1 MNILQISFHTAPMN
15 SLGVNDG
22 GGLNVYVEAVSKELA
37 KDNTVH
43 ILTGEQAKNINKK
56 NLKLNSFNLFSNQE
70 NIDEKKKFLDVFIE
84 QAFQYV
90 EEHEID
96 VIHAHYWLSGLVAK
110 KIKEKY
116 KIPFI
121 FTSHS
126 LGVFVQENNLDRISS
141 EKEIF
146 NAADKVTASS
156 IFEKENLLNRYGVNK
171 LKIHIVTPGLN
182 KKTFKAYRGE
192 KRNNIILSVGRIQK
206 QKGQLQTL
214 DLFKSLQYRIKGLE
228 LIFVGGPSGADGES
242 YLNKMK
248 NRIEELRIEEDVQF
262 VGSLSQ
268 KKLVKLM
275 RKSKLLIH
283 SAENETFGL
292 VAIEAHRLG
301 VPVLSTN
308 QGSFKELI
316 SNNENGLVAKS
327 FDDVQVY
334 NFIIKLFE
342 EAEYRSQLINS
353 SVKNSLEFN
362 WEITAQNLKKAYKS
376 LYIIR

>member
-70 NIDEKKKFLDVFIE
+70 NIDEKKKFLDVFTE

>member
-1 MNILQISFHTAPMN
+1 MNILQISYHTSPMN

-22 GGLNVYVEAVSKELA
+22 GGLNVYVEAISKELA

-43 ILTGEQAKNINKK
+43 IITGEEAKNINKK
-56 NLKLNSFNLFSNQE
+56 NLKLSSFNLFSNQS
-70 NIDEKKKFLDVFIE
+70 NIYEKKDFLDEFINKT
-84 QAFQYV
+84 FQYI

-96 VIHAHYWLSGLVAK
+96 VVHAHYWLSGLVAK
-110 KIKEKY
+110 EIQQKY

-126 LGVFVQENNLDRISS
+126 LGVFVQENGLDRISA

-146 NAADKVTASS
+146 NIADKITASS
-156 IFEKENLLNRYGVNK
+156 KFEKDNLLNRYGVDK
-171 LKIHIVTPGLN
+171 LKIHITTPGLD
-182 KKTFKAYRGE
+182 KKIFKAYRGV
-192 KRNNIILSVGRIQK
+192 KRNNTILSVGRIQK

-228 LIFVGGPSGADGES
+228 LIFVGGPSGVDGDA
-242 YLNKMK
+242 YLTKMK
-248 NRIEELRIEEDVQF
+248 NRIEELKIEEEVQF
-262 VGSLSQ
+262 LGSLSQ

-275 RKSKLLIH
+275 KKSTLLIH
-283 SAENETFGL
+283 SAESETFGL

-308 QGSFKELI
+308 QGSFKEII

-334 NFIIKLFE
+334 DFIIKLFE
-342 EAEYRSQLINS
+342 DDKYRSQVINNA
-353 SVKNSLEFN
+353 VKNSLVFN
-362 WEITAQNLKKAYKS
+362 WEITAENLRKAYKN
-376 LYIIR
+376 IT

>member
-1 MNILQISFHTAPMN
+1 MNILQISYHTSPMN

-22 GGLNVYVEAVSKELA
+22 GGLNVYVEAISKELA

-43 ILTGEQAKNINKK
+43 IITGEEAKNINKK
-56 NLKLNSFNLFSNQE
+56 NLKLSSFNLFSNQS
-70 NIDEKKKFLDVFIE
+70 NIYEKKDFLDEFINKT
-84 QAFQYV
+84 FQYI

-96 VIHAHYWLSGLVAK
+96 VVHAHYWLSGLVAK
-110 KIKEKY
+110 EIQQKY

-126 LGVFVQENNLDRISS
+126 LGVFVQENGLDRISA

-146 NAADKVTASS
+146 NIADKITASS
-156 IFEKENLLNRYGVNK
+156 KFEKDNLLNRYGVDK
-171 LKIHIVTPGLN
+171 LKIHITTPGLD
-182 KKTFKAYRGE
+182 KKIFKAYRGV
-192 KRNNIILSVGRIQK
+192 KRNNTILSVGRIQK

-214 DLFKSLQYRIKGLE
+214 DLFKSLQHRIKGLE
-228 LIFVGGPSGADGES
+228 LIFVGGPSGVDGDA

-248 NRIEELRIEEDVQF
+248 NRIEELKIEEEVQF
-262 VGSLSQ
+262 LGSLSQ

-275 RKSKLLIH
+275 KKSMLLIH
-283 SAENETFGL
+283 SAESETFGL

-308 QGSFKELI
+308 QGSFKEII

-334 NFIIKLFE
+334 DFIIKLFE
-342 EAEYRSQLINS
+342 DDEYRSQVINS
-353 SVKNSLEFN
+353 AVKNSLVFN
-362 WEITAQNLKKAYKS
+362 WEITAENLKKAYKN
-376 LYIIR
+376 IT

>member
-1 MNILQISFHTAPMN
+1 MNILQISYHTSPMN

-22 GGLNVYVEAVSKELA
+22 GGLNVYVEAISKELA

-43 ILTGEQAKNINKK
+43 IITGEEAKNINKK
-56 NLKLNSFNLFSNQE
+56 NLKLSSFNLFSNQS
-70 NIDEKKKFLDVFIE
+70 NIYEKKDFLDEFIDKT
-84 QAFQYV
+84 FQYI

-96 VIHAHYWLSGLVAK
+96 VVHAHYWLSGLVAK
-110 KIKEKY
+110 EIQQKY

-126 LGVFVQENNLDRISS
+126 LGVFVQENGLDRISA

-146 NAADKVTASS
+146 NIADKITASS
-156 IFEKENLLNRYGVNK
+156 KFEKDNLLNRYGVDK
-171 LKIHIVTPGLN
+171 LKIHITTPGLD
-182 KKTFKAYRGE
+182 KKIFKAYRGV
-192 KRNNIILSVGRIQK
+192 KRNNTILSVGRIQK

-228 LIFVGGPSGADGES
+228 LIFVGGPSGVDGDA
-242 YLNKMK
+242 YLTKMK
-248 NRIEELRIEEDVQF
+248 NRIEELKIEEEVQF
-262 VGSLSQ
+262 LGSLSQ

-275 RKSKLLIH
+275 KKSALLIH
-283 SAENETFGL
+283 SAESETFGL

-308 QGSFKELI
+308 QGSFKEII

-334 NFIIKLFE
+334 DFIIKLFE
-342 EAEYRSQLINS
+342 DDEYRSQVINS
-353 SVKNSLEFN
+353 AVKNSLVFN
-362 WEITAQNLKKAYKS
+362 WEITAENLKKAYKN
-376 LYIIR
+376 IT

>member
-22 GGLNVYVEAVSKELA
+22 GGLNVYVEAISKELA

-43 ILTGEQAKNINKK
+43 IITGEEAKNINKK
-56 NLKLNSFNLFSNQE
+56 NLKLSSFNLFSNQS
-70 NIDEKKKFLDVFIE
+70 NIYEKKDFLDEFINKT
-84 QAFQYV
+84 FQYI

-96 VIHAHYWLSGLVAK
+96 VVHAHYWLSGLVAK
-110 KIKEKY
+110 EIQQKY

-126 LGVFVQENNLDRISS
+126 LGVFVQENGLDRISA

-146 NAADKVTASS
+146 NIADKITASS
-156 IFEKENLLNRYGVNK
+156 KFEKDNLLNRYGVDK
-171 LKIHIVTPGLN
+171 LKIHITTPGLD
-182 KKTFKAYRGE
+182 KKIFKAYRGL
-192 KRNNIILSVGRIQK
+192 KRNNTILSVGRIQQ

-214 DLFKSLQYRIKGLE
+214 DLFKSLQHRIKGLE
-228 LIFVGGPSGADGES
+228 LIFVGGPSGVDGDA
-242 YLNKMK
+242 YLTKMK
-248 NRIEELRIEEDVQF
+248 NRIEELKIEEEVQF
-262 VGSLSQ
+262 LGSLSQ

-275 RKSKLLIH
+275 KKSMLLIH
-283 SAENETFGL
+283 SAESETFGL

-301 VPVLSTN
+301 LPVLSTN
-308 QGSFKELI
+308 QGSFKEII

-334 NFIIKLFE
+334 DFIIKLFE
-342 EAEYRSQLINS
+342 DDEYRSQVINS
-353 SVKNSLEFN
+353 AVKNSLVFN
-362 WEITAQNLKKAYKS
+362 WEITAENLKKAYKN
-376 LYIIR
+376 IT

>member
-22 GGLNVYVEAVSKELA
+22 GGLNVYVEAISRELA

-43 ILTGEQAKNINKK
+43 ILTGEQAKNINKR
-56 NLKLNSFNLFSNQE
+56 NLKLNSLNLFSAKE
-70 NIDEKKKFLDVFIE
+70 NTNEKKKFLDEFIE
-84 QAFQYV
+84 KTFQYI
-90 EEHEID
+90 EEHDID

-110 KIKEKY
+110 KVKEKY

-126 LGVFVQENNLDRISS
+126 LGVFVQENNLGRISS
-141 EKEIF
+141 EQEIF
-146 NAADKVTASS
+146 TAADKITASS
-156 IFEKENLLNRYGVNK
+156 IFEKENLLTRYGVDK

-182 KKTFKAYRGE
+182 KKIFKAYRGE
-192 KRNNIILSVGRIQK
+192 KRNNTILSVGRIQK
-206 QKGQLQTL
+206 QKGQLHTL

-228 LIFVGGPSGADGES
+228 LVFVGGPSGADGES

-248 NRIEELRIEEDVQF
+248 NRIEELRIEEEVKF

-334 NFIIKLFE
+334 DFIIKLFE
-342 EAEYRSQLINS
+342 DAKYRSQVINS
-353 SVKNSLEFN
+353 AVKNSLVFN
-362 WEITAQNLKKAYKS
+362 WEITAQNLKKAYKN
-376 LYIIR
+376 II

>member
-1 MNILQISFHTAPMN
+1 MNILQISYHTSPMN

-22 GGLNVYVEAVSKELA
+22 GGLNVYVEAISKELA

-43 ILTGEQAKNINKK
+43 IITGEEAKNINKK
-56 NLKLNSFNLFSNQE
+56 NLKLSSFNLFSNQS
-70 NIDEKKKFLDVFIE
+70 NIYEKKDFLDEFINKT
-84 QAFQYV
+84 FQYI

-96 VIHAHYWLSGLVAK
+96 VVHAHYWLSGLVAK
-110 KIKEKY
+110 EIQQKY

-126 LGVFVQENNLDRISS
+126 LGVFVQENGLDRISA

-146 NAADKVTASS
+146 NIADKITASS
-156 IFEKENLLNRYGVNK
+156 KFEKDNLLNRYGVDK
-171 LKIHIVTPGLN
+171 LKIHITTPGLD
-182 KKTFKAYRGE
+182 KKIFKAYRGL
-192 KRNNIILSVGRIQK
+192 KRNNTILSVGRIQQ

-214 DLFKSLQYRIKGLE
+214 DLFKSLQHRIKGLE
-228 LIFVGGPSGADGES
+228 LIFVGGPSGVDGDA

-248 NRIEELRIEEDVQF
+248 NRIEELKIEEEVQF
-262 VGSLSQ
+262 LGSLSQ

-275 RKSKLLIH
+275 KKSMLLIH
-283 SAENETFGL
+283 SAESETFGL

-301 VPVLSTN
+301 LPVLSTN
-308 QGSFKELI
+308 QGSFKEII

-334 NFIIKLFE
+334 DFIIKLFE
-342 EAEYRSQLINS
+342 DDEYRSQVINS
-353 SVKNSLEFN
+353 AVKNSLVFN
-362 WEITAQNLKKAYKS
+362 WEITAENLKKAYKN
-376 LYIIR
+376 IT

>member
-1 MNILQISFHTAPMN
+1 MNILQISYHTSPMN

-22 GGLNVYVEAVSKELA
+22 GGLNVYVEAISKELA

-43 ILTGEQAKNINKK
+43 IITGEEAKNINKK
-56 NLKLNSFNLFSNQE
+56 NLKLSSFNLFSNQS
-70 NIDEKKKFLDVFIE
+70 NIYEKKDFLDEFIDKT
-84 QAFQYV
+84 FQYI

-96 VIHAHYWLSGLVAK
+96 VVHAHYWLSGLVAK
-110 KIKEKY
+110 EIQQKY

-126 LGVFVQENNLDRISS
+126 LGVFVQENGLDRISA

-146 NAADKVTASS
+146 NIADKITASS
-156 IFEKENLLNRYGVNK
+156 KFEKDNLLNRYGVDK
-171 LKIHIVTPGLN
+171 LKIHITTPGLD
-182 KKTFKAYRGE
+182 KKIFKAYRGV
-192 KRNNIILSVGRIQK
+192 KRNNTILSVGRIQK

-228 LIFVGGPSGADGES
+228 LIFVGGPSGVDGDA
-242 YLNKMK
+242 YLTKMK
-248 NRIEELRIEEDVQF
+248 NRIEELKIEEEVQF
-262 VGSLSQ
+262 LGSLSQ

-275 RKSKLLIH
+275 KKSKLLIH
-283 SAENETFGL
+283 SAESETFGL

-308 QGSFKELI
+308 QGSFKEII

-334 NFIIKLFE
+334 DFIIKLFE
-342 EAEYRSQLINS
+342 DDKYRSQVINNA
-353 SVKNSLEFN
+353 VKNSLVFN
-362 WEITAQNLKKAYKS
+362 WEITAENLRKAYKN
-376 LYIIR
+376 IT

>member
-22 GGLNVYVEAVSKELA
+22 GGLNVYVEAISKELA

-56 NLKLNSFNLFSNQE
+56 NLKLNSLNLFSTNE
-70 NIDEKKKFLDVFIE
+70 NTNEKKKFLDEFIE
-84 QAFQYV
+84 KTFQYI
-90 EEHEID
+90 EEHDID

-110 KIKEKY
+110 KVKEKY

-126 LGVFVQENNLDRISS
+126 LGVFVQENNLGRISS
-141 EKEIF
+141 EQEIF
-146 NAADKVTASS
+146 TAADKITASS
-156 IFEKENLLNRYGVNK
+156 IFEKENLLTRYGVDK

-182 KKTFKAYRGE
+182 KKIFKAYRGE
-192 KRNNIILSVGRIQK
+192 KRNNTILSVGRIQK

-214 DLFKSLQYRIKGLE
+214 DLFKSLQYRVKGLE
-228 LIFVGGPSGADGES
+228 LVFVGGPSGADGES

-248 NRIEELRIEEDVQF
+248 NRIEELRIEEEVKF

-301 VPVLSTN
+301 VPVLSMN

-334 NFIIKLFE
+334 DFIIKLFE
-342 EAEYRSQLINS
+342 DAEYRSQVINS
-353 SVKNSLEFN
+353 AVKNSLVFN
-362 WEITAQNLKKAYKS
+362 WEITAENLKKAYKNT
-376 LYIIR
+376 I

>member
-22 GGLNVYVEAVSKELA
+22 GGLNVYVEAISKELA

-43 ILTGEQAKNINKK
+43 IVTGEEAKNINKK
-56 NLKLNSFNLFSNQE
+56 NLKLSSFNLFSNQS
-70 NIDEKKKFLDVFIE
+70 NIYEKKDFLDEFINKT
-84 QAFQYV
+84 FQYI

-96 VIHAHYWLSGLVAK
+96 VVHAHYWLSGLVAK
-110 KIKEKY
+110 EIQQKY

-126 LGVFVQENNLDRISS
+126 LGVFVQENGLDRISA

-146 NAADKVTASS
+146 NIADKITASS
-156 IFEKENLLNRYGVNK
+156 KFEKDNLLNRYGVDK
-171 LKIHIVTPGLN
+171 LKIHITTPGLD
-182 KKTFKAYRGE
+182 KKIFKAYRGV
-192 KRNNIILSVGRIQK
+192 KRNNTILSVGRIQK

-228 LIFVGGPSGADGES
+228 LIFVGGPSGVDGDA
-242 YLNKMK
+242 YLTKMK
-248 NRIEELRIEEDVQF
+248 NKIEELKIEEEVQF
-262 VGSLSQ
+262 LGSLSQ

-275 RKSKLLIH
+275 KKSTLLIH
-283 SAENETFGL
+283 SAESETFGL

-308 QGSFKELI
+308 QGSFKEII

-334 NFIIKLFE
+334 DFIIKLFE
-342 EAEYRSQLINS
+342 DDKYRSQVINNA
-353 SVKNSLEFN
+353 VKNSLVFN
-362 WEITAQNLKKAYKS
+362 WEITAENLRKAYKN
-376 LYIIR
+376 IT

>member
-1 MNILQISFHTAPMN
+1 MNILQISYHTSPMN

-22 GGLNVYVEAVSKELA
+22 GGLNVYVEAISKELA

-43 ILTGEQAKNINKK
+43 IITGEEAKNINKK
-56 NLKLNSFNLFSNQE
+56 NLKLSSFNLFSNQS
-70 NIDEKKKFLDVFIE
+70 NIYEKKDFLDEFIDKT
-84 QAFQYV
+84 FQYI

-96 VIHAHYWLSGLVAK
+96 VVHAHYWLSGLVAK
-110 KIKEKY
+110 EIQQKY

-126 LGVFVQENNLDRISS
+126 LGVFVQENGLDRISA

-146 NAADKVTASS
+146 NIADKITASS
-156 IFEKENLLNRYGVNK
+156 KFEKDNLLNRYGVDK
-171 LKIHIVTPGLN
+171 LKIHITTPGLD
-182 KKTFKAYRGE
+182 KKIFKAYRGV
-192 KRNNIILSVGRIQK
+192 KRNNTILSVGRIQK

-228 LIFVGGPSGADGES
+228 LIFVGGPSGVDGDA
-242 YLNKMK
+242 YLTKMK
-248 NRIEELRIEEDVQF
+248 NRIEELKIEEEVQF
-262 VGSLSQ
+262 LGSLSQ

-275 RKSKLLIH
+275 KKSTLLIH
-283 SAENETFGL
+283 SAESETFGL

-308 QGSFKELI
+308 QGSFKEII

-334 NFIIKLFE
+334 DFIINLFE
-342 EAEYRSQLINS
+342 DDKYRSQVINNA
-353 SVKNSLEFN
+353 VKNSLVFN
-362 WEITAQNLKKAYKS
+362 WEITAENLKKAYKS
-376 LYIIR
+376 II

>member
-22 GGLNVYVEAVSKELA
+22 GGLNVYVEAISKELA

-56 NLKLNSFNLFSNQE
+56 NLKLNSLNLFSTNE
-70 NIDEKKKFLDVFIE
+70 NTNEKKKFLDEFIE
-84 QAFQYV
+84 KTFQYI
-90 EEHEID
+90 EENDID

-110 KIKEKY
+110 KVKEKY

-126 LGVFVQENNLDRISS
+126 LGVFVQENNLGRISS
-141 EKEIF
+141 EQEIF
-146 NAADKVTASS
+146 NAADKITASS
-156 IFEKENLLNRYGVNK
+156 IFEKENLLTRYGVDK

-182 KKTFKAYRGE
+182 KKIFKAHRGE
-192 KRNNIILSVGRIQK
+192 NRNNTILSVGRIQK

-214 DLFKSLQYRIKGLE
+214 DLFKSLQYRVKGLE
-228 LIFVGGPSGADGES
+228 LVFVGGPSGADGES

-248 NRIEELRIEEDVQF
+248 NRIEELRIEEEVKF

-301 VPVLSTN
+301 VPVLSMN

-334 NFIIKLFE
+334 DFIIKLFE
-342 EAEYRSQLINS
+342 DAEYRSQVINS
-353 SVKNSLEFN
+353 AVKNSLVFN
-362 WEITAQNLKKAYKS
+362 WEITAENLKKAYKN
-376 LYIIR
+376 II

>member
-22 GGLNVYVEAVSKELA
+22 GGLNVYVEAISKELA

-56 NLKLNSFNLFSNQE
+56 NLKLNSLNLFSTNE
-70 NIDEKKKFLDVFIE
+70 NTNEKKKFLDEFIE
-84 QAFQYV
+84 KTFQYI
-90 EEHEID
+90 EEHDID

-110 KIKEKY
+110 KVKEKY

-126 LGVFVQENNLDRISS
+126 LGVFVQENNLGRISS
-141 EKEIF
+141 EQEIF
-146 NAADKVTASS
+146 NAADKITASS
-156 IFEKENLLNRYGVNK
+156 IFEKENLLTRYGVDK

-182 KKTFKAYRGE
+182 KKIFKAYRGE
-192 KRNNIILSVGRIQK
+192 KRNNTILSVGRIQK
-206 QKGQLQTL
+206 QKGQLKTL

-228 LIFVGGPSGADGES
+228 LVFVGGPSGADGES

-248 NRIEELRIEEDVQF
+248 NRIEELRIEEEVKF

-301 VPVLSTN
+301 VPVLSMN

-334 NFIIKLFE
+334 DFIIKLFE
-342 EAEYRSQLINS
+342 DAEYRSQVINS
-353 SVKNSLEFN
+353 AVKNSLVFN
-362 WEITAQNLKKAYKS
+362 WEITAENLKKAYKNT
-376 LYIIR
+376 I

>member
-22 GGLNVYVEAVSKELA
+22 GGLNVYVEAISKELA

-56 NLKLNSFNLFSNQE
+56 NLKLNSLNLFSTNE
-70 NIDEKKKFLDVFIE
+70 NTNEKKKFLDEFIE
-84 QAFQYV
+84 KTFQYI
-90 EEHEID
+90 EEHDID

-110 KIKEKY
+110 KVKEKY

-126 LGVFVQENNLDRISS
+126 LGVFVQENNLGRISS
-141 EKEIF
+141 EQEIF
-146 NAADKVTASS
+146 NAADKITASS
-156 IFEKENLLNRYGVNK
+156 IFEKENLLTRYGVDK

-182 KKTFKAYRGE
+182 KKIFKAYRGE
-192 KRNNIILSVGRIQK
+192 KRNNTILSVGRIQK

-214 DLFKSLQYRIKGLE
+214 DLFKSLQYRVKGLE
-228 LIFVGGPSGADGES
+228 LVFVGGPSGADGES

-248 NRIEELRIEEDVQF
+248 NRIEELRIEEEVKF

-301 VPVLSTN
+301 VPVLSMN

-334 NFIIKLFE
+334 DFIIKLFE
-342 EAEYRSQLINS
+342 DAEYRSQVINS
-353 SVKNSLEFN
+353 AVKNSLVFN
-362 WEITAQNLKKAYKS
+362 WEITAENLKKAYKNT
-376 LYIIR
+376 I

>member
-1 MNILQISFHTAPMN
+1 MNILQISYHTSPMN

-22 GGLNVYVEAVSKELA
+22 GGLNVYVEAISKELA

-43 ILTGEQAKNINKK
+43 IITGEEAKNINKK
-56 NLKLNSFNLFSNQE
+56 NLKLSSFNLFSNQS
-70 NIDEKKKFLDVFIE
+70 NIYEKKDFLDEFIDKT
-84 QAFQYV
+84 FQYI

-96 VIHAHYWLSGLVAK
+96 VVHAHYWLSGLVAK
-110 KIKEKY
+110 EIQQKY

-126 LGVFVQENNLDRISS
+126 LGVFVQENGLERIRD

-146 NAADKVTASS
+146 NSADKITASS
-156 IFEKENLLNRYGVNK
+156 KFEKDNLLNRYGVDK
-171 LKIHIVTPGLN
+171 LKIHITTPGLD
-182 KKTFKAYRGE
+182 KKIFKAYRGE
-192 KRNNIILSVGRIQK
+192 KRNNTILSVGRIQK

-228 LIFVGGPSGADGES
+228 LIFVGGPSGVDGDA
-242 YLNKMK
+242 YLTKMK
-248 NRIEELRIEEDVQF
+248 NRIEELKIEEEVQF
-262 VGSLSQ
+262 LGSLSQ

-275 RKSKLLIH
+275 KKSTLLIH
-283 SAENETFGL
+283 SAESETFGL

-308 QGSFKELI
+308 QGSFKEII

-334 NFIIKLFE
+334 DFIIKLFE
-342 EAEYRSQLINS
+342 DDKYRSQVINNA
-353 SVKNSLEFN
+353 VKNSLVFN
-362 WEITAQNLKKAYKS
+362 WEITAENLKKAYKS
-376 LYIIR
+376 II

>member
-1 MNILQISFHTAPMN
+1 MNILQISYHTSPMN

-22 GGLNVYVEAVSKELA
+22 GGLNVYVEAISKELA

-43 ILTGEQAKNINKK
+43 IITGEEAKNINKK
-56 NLKLNSFNLFSNQE
+56 NLKLSSFNLFSNQS
-70 NIDEKKKFLDVFIE
+70 NIYEKKDFLDEFIDKT
-84 QAFQYV
+84 FQYI

-96 VIHAHYWLSGLVAK
+96 VVHAHYWLSGLVAK
-110 KIKEKY
+110 EIQQKY

-126 LGVFVQENNLDRISS
+126 LGVFVQENGLDRISA

-146 NAADKVTASS
+146 NIADKITASS
-156 IFEKENLLNRYGVNK
+156 KFEKDNLLNRYGVDK
-171 LKIHIVTPGLN
+171 LKIHITTPGLD
-182 KKTFKAYRGE
+182 KKIFKAYRGV
-192 KRNNIILSVGRIQK
+192 KRNNTILSVGRIQK

-228 LIFVGGPSGADGES
+228 LIFVGGPSGVDGDA
-242 YLNKMK
+242 YLTKMK
-248 NRIEELRIEEDVQF
+248 NRIEELKIEEEVQF
-262 VGSLSQ
+262 LGSLSQ

-275 RKSKLLIH
+275 KKSMLLIH
-283 SAENETFGL
+283 SAESETFGL

-308 QGSFKELI
+308 QGSFKEII

-334 NFIIKLFE
+334 DFIIKLFE
-342 EAEYRSQLINS
+342 DDKYRSQVINNA
-353 SVKNSLEFN
+353 VKNSLVFN
-362 WEITAQNLKKAYKS
+362 WEITAENLKKAYKKV
-376 LYIIR
+376 I

>member
-1 MNILQISFHTAPMN
+1 MNILQISYHTSPMN

-22 GGLNVYVEAVSKELA
+22 GGLNVYVEAISKELA

-43 ILTGEQAKNINKK
+43 IITGEEAKNINKK
-56 NLKLNSFNLFSNQE
+56 NLKLSSFNLFSNQS
-70 NIDEKKKFLDVFIE
+70 NIYEKKEFLDEFINKT
-84 QAFQYV
+84 FQYI

-96 VIHAHYWLSGLVAK
+96 VVHAHYWLSGLVAK
-110 KIKEKY
+110 EIQQKY

-126 LGVFVQENNLDRISS
+126 LGVFVQENGLDRISA

-146 NAADKVTASS
+146 NIADKITASS
-156 IFEKENLLNRYGVNK
+156 KFEKDNLLNRYGVDK
-171 LKIHIVTPGLN
+171 LKIHITTPGLD
-182 KKTFKAYRGE
+182 KKIFKAYRGV
-192 KRNNIILSVGRIQK
+192 KRNNTILSVGRIQK

-228 LIFVGGPSGADGES
+228 LIFVGGPSGVDGDA
-242 YLNKMK
+242 YLTKMK
-248 NRIEELRIEEDVQF
+248 NRIEELKIEEEVQF
-262 VGSLSQ
+262 LGSLSQ

-275 RKSKLLIH
+275 KKSTLLIH
-283 SAENETFGL
+283 SAESETFGL

-308 QGSFKELI
+308 QGSFKEII

-334 NFIIKLFE
+334 DFIIKLFE
-342 EAEYRSQLINS
+342 DDKYRSQVINNA
-353 SVKNSLEFN
+353 VKNSLVFN
-362 WEITAQNLKKAYKS
+362 WEITAENLRKAYKN
-376 LYIIR
+376 IT

>member
-1 MNILQISFHTAPMN
+1 MNILQISYHTSPMN

-22 GGLNVYVEAVSKELA
+22 GGLNVYVEAISKELA

-43 ILTGEQAKNINKK
+43 IITGEEAKNINKK
-56 NLKLNSFNLFSNQE
+56 NLKLSSFNLFSNQS
-70 NIDEKKKFLDVFIE
+70 NIYEKKDFLDEFIDKT
-84 QAFQYV
+84 FQYI
-90 EEHEID
+90 EEHDID
-96 VIHAHYWLSGLVAK
+96 VVHAHYWLSGLVAK
-110 KIKEKY
+110 EIQQKY

-126 LGVFVQENNLDRISS
+126 LGVFVQENGLDRISA

-146 NAADKVTASS
+146 NIADKITASS
-156 IFEKENLLNRYGVNK
+156 KFEKDNLLNRYGVDK
-171 LKIHIVTPGLN
+171 LKIHITTPGLD
-182 KKTFKAYRGE
+182 KKIFKAYRGV
-192 KRNNIILSVGRIQK
+192 KRNNTILSVGRIQK

-228 LIFVGGPSGADGES
+228 LIFVGGPSGVDGDA
-242 YLNKMK
+242 YLTKMK
-248 NRIEELRIEEDVQF
+248 NRIEELKIEEEVQF
-262 VGSLSQ
+262 LGSLSQ

-275 RKSKLLIH
+275 KKSTLLIH
-283 SAENETFGL
+283 SAESETFGL

-308 QGSFKELI
+308 QGSFKEII

-334 NFIIKLFE
+334 DFIIKLFE
-342 EAEYRSQLINS
+342 DDEYRFQVINNAVKS
-353 SVKNSLEFN
+353 SLVFN
-362 WEITAQNLKKAYKS
+362 WEITAENLKKAYKKV
-376 LYIIR
+376 I

>member
-1 MNILQISFHTAPMN
+1 MNILQISYHTSPMN

-22 GGLNVYVEAVSKELA
+22 GGLNVYVEAISKELA

-43 ILTGEQAKNINKK
+43 IITGEEAKNINKK
-56 NLKLNSFNLFSNQE
+56 NLKLSSFNLFSNQS
-70 NIDEKKKFLDVFIE
+70 NIYEKKDFLDEFINKT
-84 QAFQYV
+84 FQYI

-96 VIHAHYWLSGLVAK
+96 VVHAHYWLSGLVAK
-110 KIKEKY
+110 EIQQKY

-126 LGVFVQENNLDRISS
+126 LGVFVQENGLDRISA

-146 NAADKVTASS
+146 NIADKITASS
-156 IFEKENLLNRYGVNK
+156 KFEKDNLLNRYGVDK
-171 LKIHIVTPGLN
+171 LKIHITTPGLD
-182 KKTFKAYRGE
+182 KKIFKAYRGV
-192 KRNNIILSVGRIQK
+192 KRNNTILSVGRIQK

-228 LIFVGGPSGADGES
+228 LIFVGGPSGVDGDA
-242 YLNKMK
+242 YLTKMK
-248 NRIEELRIEEDVQF
+248 NRIEELKIEEEVQF
-262 VGSLSQ
+262 LGSLSQ

-275 RKSKLLIH
+275 KKSKLLIH
-283 SAENETFGL
+283 SAESETFGL

-308 QGSFKELI
+308 QGSFKEII

-334 NFIIKLFE
+334 DFIIKLFE
-342 EAEYRSQLINS
+342 DDKYRSQVINNA
-353 SVKNSLEFN
+353 VKNSLVFN
-362 WEITAQNLKKAYKS
+362 WEITAENLRKAYKN
-376 LYIIR
+376 IT

>member
-1 MNILQISFHTAPMN
+1 MNILQISYHTSPMN

-22 GGLNVYVEAVSKELA
+22 GGLNVYVEAISKELA

-43 ILTGEQAKNINKK
+43 IITGEEAKNINKK
-56 NLKLNSFNLFSNQE
+56 NLKLSSFNLFSNQS
-70 NIDEKKKFLDVFIE
+70 NIYEKKEFLDEFINKT
-84 QAFQYV
+84 FQYI

-96 VIHAHYWLSGLVAK
+96 VVHAHYWLSGLVAK
-110 KIKEKY
+110 EIQQKY

-126 LGVFVQENNLDRISS
+126 LGVFVQENGLDRISA

-146 NAADKVTASS
+146 NIADKITASS
-156 IFEKENLLNRYGVNK
+156 KFEKDNLLNRYGVDK
-171 LKIHIVTPGLN
+171 LKIHITTPGLD
-182 KKTFKAYRGE
+182 KKIFKAYRGV
-192 KRNNIILSVGRIQK
+192 KRNNTILSVGRIQK

-228 LIFVGGPSGADGES
+228 LIFVGGPSGVDGDA
-242 YLNKMK
+242 YLTKMK
-248 NRIEELRIEEDVQF
+248 NRIEELKIEEEVQF
-262 VGSLSQ
+262 LGSLSQ

-275 RKSKLLIH
+275 KKSMLLIH
-283 SAENETFGL
+283 SAESETFGL

-308 QGSFKELI
+308 QGSFKEII

-334 NFIIKLFE
+334 DFIIKLFE
-342 EAEYRSQLINS
+342 DDKYRSQVINNA
-353 SVKNSLEFN
+353 VKNSLVFN
-362 WEITAQNLKKAYKS
+362 WEITAENLRKAYKN
-376 LYIIR
+376 IT

>member
-1 MNILQISFHTAPMN
+1 MNILQISYHTSPMN

-22 GGLNVYVEAVSKELA
+22 GGLNVYVEAISKELA

-43 ILTGEQAKNINKK
+43 IITGEEAKNINKK
-56 NLKLNSFNLFSNQE
+56 NLKLNSFNLFSNQS
-70 NIDEKKKFLDVFIE
+70 NIYEKKDFLDEFINKT
-84 QAFQYV
+84 FQYI

-96 VIHAHYWLSGLVAK
+96 VVHAHYWLSGLVAK
-110 KIKEKY
+110 EIQQKY

-126 LGVFVQENNLDRISS
+126 LGVFVQENGLDRISA

-146 NAADKVTASS
+146 NIADKITASS
-156 IFEKENLLNRYGVNK
+156 KFEKDNLLNRYGVDK
-171 LKIHIVTPGLN
+171 LKIHITTPGLD
-182 KKTFKAYRGE
+182 KKIFKAYRGV
-192 KRNNIILSVGRIQK
+192 KRNNTILSVGRIQK

-228 LIFVGGPSGADGES
+228 LIFVGGPSGVDGDA
-242 YLNKMK
+242 YLTKMK
-248 NRIEELRIEEDVQF
+248 NRIEELKIEEEVQF
-262 VGSLSQ
+262 LGSLSQ

-275 RKSKLLIH
+275 KKSTLLIH
-283 SAENETFGL
+283 SAESETFGL

-308 QGSFKELI
+308 QGSFKEII

-334 NFIIKLFE
+334 DFIIKLFE
-342 EAEYRSQLINS
+342 DDEYRSQVINS
-353 SVKNSLEFN
+353 AVKNSLVFN
-362 WEITAQNLKKAYKS
+362 WEITAENLKKAYKN
-376 LYIIR
+376 IT

>member
-1 MNILQISFHTAPMN
+1 MNILQISYHTSPMN

-22 GGLNVYVEAVSKELA
+22 GGLNVYVEAISKELA

-43 ILTGEQAKNINKK
+43 IITGEEAKNINKK
-56 NLKLNSFNLFSNQE
+56 NLKLSSFNLFSNQS
-70 NIDEKKKFLDVFIE
+70 NIYEKKDFLDEFINKT
-84 QAFQYV
+84 FQYI

-96 VIHAHYWLSGLVAK
+96 VVHAHYWLSGLVAK
-110 KIKEKY
+110 EIQQKY

-126 LGVFVQENNLDRISS
+126 LGVFVQENGLDRICA

-146 NAADKVTASS
+146 NIADKITASS
-156 IFEKENLLNRYGVNK
+156 KFEKDNLLNRYGVDK
-171 LKIHIVTPGLN
+171 LKIHITTPGLD
-182 KKTFKAYRGE
+182 KKIFKAYRGV
-192 KRNNIILSVGRIQK
+192 KRNNTILSVGRIQQ

-228 LIFVGGPSGADGES
+228 LIFVGGPSGVDGDA
-242 YLNKMK
+242 YLTKMK
-248 NRIEELRIEEDVQF
+248 NKIEELKIEEEVQF
-262 VGSLSQ
+262 LGSLSQ

-275 RKSKLLIH
+275 KKSKLLIH
-283 SAENETFGL
+283 SAESETFGL

-308 QGSFKELI
+308 QGSFKEII

-334 NFIIKLFE
+334 DFIIKLFE
-342 EAEYRSQLINS
+342 DDKYRSQVINNA
-353 SVKNSLEFN
+353 VKNSLVFN
-362 WEITAQNLKKAYKS
+362 WEITAENLKKAYKS
-376 LYIIR
+376 II

>member
-1 MNILQISFHTAPMN
+1 MNILQISYHTSPMN

-22 GGLNVYVEAVSKELA
+22 GGLNVYVEAISKELA

-43 ILTGEQAKNINKK
+43 IITGEEAKNINKK
-56 NLKLNSFNLFSNQE
+56 NLKLSSFNLFSNQS
-70 NIDEKKKFLDVFIE
+70 NIYEKKDFLDEFINKT
-84 QAFQYV
+84 FQYI

-96 VIHAHYWLSGLVAK
+96 VVHAHYWLSGLVAK
-110 KIKEKY
+110 EIQQKY

-126 LGVFVQENNLDRISS
+126 LGVFVQENGLDRISA

-146 NAADKVTASS
+146 NIADKITASS
-156 IFEKENLLNRYGVNK
+156 KFEKDNLLNRYGVDK
-171 LKIHIVTPGLN
+171 LKIHITTPGLD
-182 KKTFKAYRGE
+182 KKIFKAYRGV
-192 KRNNIILSVGRIQK
+192 KRNNTILSVGRIQK

-228 LIFVGGPSGADGES
+228 LIFVGGPSGVDGDA
-242 YLNKMK
+242 YLTKMK
-248 NRIEELRIEEDVQF
+248 NRIEELKIEEEVQF
-262 VGSLSQ
+262 LGSLSQ

-275 RKSKLLIH
+275 KKSMLLIH
-283 SAENETFGL
+283 SAESETFGL

-301 VPVLSTN
+301 LPVLSTN
-308 QGSFKELI
+308 QGSFKEII

-334 NFIIKLFE
+334 DFIIKLFE
-342 EAEYRSQLINS
+342 DDEYRSQVINS
-353 SVKNSLEFN
+353 AVKNSLVFN
-362 WEITAQNLKKAYKS
+362 WEITAENLKKAYKN
-376 LYIIR
+376 IT

>member
-1 MNILQISFHTAPMN
+1 MNILQISYHTSPMN

-22 GGLNVYVEAVSKELA
+22 GGLNVYVEAISKELA

-43 ILTGEQAKNINKK
+43 IITGEEAKNINKK
-56 NLKLNSFNLFSNQE
+56 NLKLSSFNLFSNQS
-70 NIDEKKKFLDVFIE
+70 NIYEKKDFLDEFINKT
-84 QAFQYV
+84 FQYI

-96 VIHAHYWLSGLVAK
+96 VVHAHYWLSGLVAK
-110 KIKEKY
+110 EIQQKY

-126 LGVFVQENNLDRISS
+126 LGVFVQENGLERISA

-146 NAADKVTASS
+146 NIADKITASS
-156 IFEKENLLNRYGVNK
+156 KFEKDNLLNRYGVDK
-171 LKIHIVTPGLN
+171 LKIHITTPGLD
-182 KKTFKAYRGE
+182 KKIFKAYRGV
-192 KRNNIILSVGRIQK
+192 KRNNTILSVGRIQK

-228 LIFVGGPSGADGES
+228 LIFVGGPSGVDGDA
-242 YLNKMK
+242 YLTKMK
-248 NRIEELRIEEDVQF
+248 NRIEELKIEEEVQF
-262 VGSLSQ
+262 LGSLSQ

-275 RKSKLLIH
+275 KKSTLLIH
-283 SAENETFGL
+283 SAESETFGL

-308 QGSFKELI
+308 QGSFKEII

-334 NFIIKLFE
+334 DFIIKLFE
-342 EAEYRSQLINS
+342 DDEYRSQVINS
-353 SVKNSLEFN
+353 AVKNSLVFN
-362 WEITAQNLKKAYKS
+362 WEITAENLKKAYKN
-376 LYIIR
+376 IT

>member
-1 MNILQISFHTAPMN
+1 MNILQISYHTSPMN

-22 GGLNVYVEAVSKELA
+22 GGLNVYVEAISKELA

-43 ILTGEQAKNINKK
+43 IITGEEAKNINKK
-56 NLKLNSFNLFSNQE
+56 NLKLSSFNLFSNQS
-70 NIDEKKKFLDVFIE
+70 NIYEKKDFLDEFLNKT
-84 QAFQYV
+84 FQYI

-96 VIHAHYWLSGLVAK
+96 VVHAHYWLSGLVAK
-110 KIKEKY
+110 EIQQKY

-126 LGVFVQENNLDRISS
+126 LGVFVQENGLERISA

-146 NAADKVTASS
+146 NIADKITASS
-156 IFEKENLLNRYGVNK
+156 KFEKDNLLNRYGVDK
-171 LKIHIVTPGLN
+171 LKIHITTPGLD
-182 KKTFKAYRGE
+182 KKIFKAYRGL
-192 KRNNIILSVGRIQK
+192 KRNNTILSVGRIQQ

-214 DLFKSLQYRIKGLE
+214 DLFKSLQHRIKGLE
-228 LIFVGGPSGADGES
+228 LIFVGGPSGVDGDA
-242 YLNKMK
+242 YLTKMK
-248 NRIEELRIEEDVQF
+248 NRIEELKIEEEVQF
-262 VGSLSQ
+262 LGSLSQ

-275 RKSKLLIH
+275 KKSKLLIH
-283 SAENETFGL
+283 SAESETFGL

-308 QGSFKELI
+308 QGSFKEII

-334 NFIIKLFE
+334 DFIIKLFE
-342 EAEYRSQLINS
+342 DDEYRSQVINNA
-353 SVKNSLEFN
+353 VKNSLVFN
-362 WEITAQNLKKAYKS
+362 WEITAENLRKAYKN
-376 LYIIR
+376 IT

>member
-1 MNILQISFHTAPMN
+1 MNILQISYHTSPMN

-22 GGLNVYVEAVSKELA
+22 GGLNVYVEAISKELA

-43 ILTGEQAKNINKK
+43 IITGEEAKNINKK
-56 NLKLNSFNLFSNQE
+56 NLKLSSFNLFSNQS
-70 NIDEKKKFLDVFIE
+70 NIYEKKDFLDEFINKT
-84 QAFQYV
+84 FQYI

-96 VIHAHYWLSGLVAK
+96 VVHAHYWLSGLVAK
-110 KIKEKY
+110 EIQQKY

-126 LGVFVQENNLDRISS
+126 LGVFVQENGLERISA

-146 NAADKVTASS
+146 NIADKITASS
-156 IFEKENLLNRYGVNK
+156 KFEKDNLLNRYGVDK
-171 LKIHIVTPGLN
+171 LKIHITTPGLD
-182 KKTFKAYRGE
+182 KKIFKAYRGV
-192 KRNNIILSVGRIQK
+192 KRNNTILSVGRIQK

-214 DLFKSLQYRIKGLE
+214 DLFISLQYRIKGLD
-228 LIFVGGPSGADGES
+228 LIFVGGPSGVDGDA
-242 YLNKMK
+242 YLTKMK
-248 NRIEELRIEEDVQF
+248 NRIEELKIEEEVQF
-262 VGSLSQ
+262 LGSLSQ

-275 RKSKLLIH
+275 KKSTLLIH
-283 SAENETFGL
+283 SAESETFGL

-308 QGSFKELI
+308 QGSFKEII

-334 NFIIKLFE
+334 DFIIKLFE
-342 EAEYRSQLINS
+342 DDEYRSQVINS
-353 SVKNSLEFN
+353 AVKNSLVFN
-362 WEITAQNLKKAYKS
+362 WEITAENLKKAYKN
-376 LYIIR
+376 IT